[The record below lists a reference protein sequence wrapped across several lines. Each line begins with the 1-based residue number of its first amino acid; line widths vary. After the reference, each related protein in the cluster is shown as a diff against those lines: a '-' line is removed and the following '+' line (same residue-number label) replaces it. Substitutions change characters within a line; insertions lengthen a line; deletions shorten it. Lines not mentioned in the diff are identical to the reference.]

1 MLIKVNRF
9 EILYNKCNKDLILLI
24 VFEDVIKIVD
34 KIILKID
41 LEKDPVDENNINKE
55 NLSQVKSDYCNES
68 VNTLN
73 KIKNQTLQNGDLSLT
88 HVEKININKNNS
100 KKKKKSSDK
109 NEKSTILNTG
119 LLKFYFSLRNPKIHL
134 ENEISGSHIILVS
147 EEECSVELSDICL
160 DTAKKDFILNINL
173 KKINLLSQKTDKN
186 TYKILESPEIY
197 FKIQN
202 TLESKLDKIESYN
215 EISINVAKI
224 RGFFLKKDFEDFNK
238 ILEIVLLDRT
248 ESYAIEK
255 KKNGDK
261 IDVLRGNKKLSD
273 IKAIIERKTSS
284 WESQMDNNTKIKK
297 KLKFNV
303 SEVDLA
309 LKKVKKYLKNNTIF
323 LIFFKFIKE
332 DETKLQLI
340 ITQFY
345 GEHIIWDRIDKKSR
359 SKVYLG
365 DVKLISNIDDKNQN
379 RYLLRKLETRRNLA
393 TNLQEIHSIPIMNLQ
408 PLISL
413 DKSDKYILLE
423 KEDLDVGKIKF

>member
-1 MLIKVNRF
+1 
-9 EILYNKCNKDLILLI
+9 
-24 VFEDVIKIVD
+24 
-34 KIILKID
+34 
-41 LEKDPVDENNINKE
+41 
-55 NLSQVKSDYCNES
+55 
-68 VNTLN
+68 
-73 KIKNQTLQNGDLSLT
+73 
-88 HVEKININKNNS
+88 
-100 KKKKKSSDK
+100 
-109 NEKSTILNTG
+109 
-119 LLKFYFSLRNPKIHL
+119 LRNPKIHL

-224 RGFFLKKDFEDFNK
+224 RGFFLKKDFE
-238 ILEIVLLDRT
+238 E
-248 ESYAIEK
+248 
-255 KKNGDK
+255 
-261 IDVLRGNKKLSD
+261 
-273 IKAIIERKTSS
+273 
-284 WESQMDNNTKIKK
+284 
-297 KLKFNV
+297 FNV